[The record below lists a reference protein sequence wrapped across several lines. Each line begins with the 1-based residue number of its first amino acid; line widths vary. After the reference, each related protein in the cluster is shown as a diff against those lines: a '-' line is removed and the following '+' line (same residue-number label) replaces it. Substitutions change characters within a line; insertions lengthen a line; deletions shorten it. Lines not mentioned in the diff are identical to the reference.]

1 MAFEAD
7 HEPADAARE
16 DFKHS
21 AAARERKAFVAGA
34 TRIKKEPVADGEQA
48 GLMAVAK
55 NHDSSGRLQTPAFCP
70 EAGCPTI
77 LPARIEGWAG
87 PNLSWSSVT
96 DLSAS
101 QPPPLAN

>member
-1 MAFEAD
+1 VAFEAD

-55 NHDSSGRLQTPAFCP
+55 NHDSSGRLQTPQQPIAPRGMHFAQKLGVRP
-70 EAGCPTI
+70 FFQLG
-77 LPARIEGWAG
+77 LRDGQGRIYPGR
-87 PNLSWSSVT
+87 P
-96 DLSAS
+96 
-101 QPPPLAN
+101 